1 MVTILKTTQLSQ
13 MVHHLCN
20 GEQVVRNTRI
30 FALIKSQLTTIPL
43 EHRMLLAKP
52 TFIGTSSNESIR
64 WTTEAFTSEPVPLS
78 ELTGDERKHY
88 LDIYAKVVDHY
99 RLALAMVSAD
109 TKELLKQALTCHS
122 EANIFCADDKVVVTE
137 WGMTPS
143 GRKASGG
150 LLSFELLTGEKP
162 GGTSATS
169 RRDTMSS
176 PLPETHN
183 TASQSIAENIGR
195 GETVY
200 GGPNNMEEARQKMQ
214 ERQQQETQK
223 EVQNAMPNSVNTS
236 NPVPPV
242 GQVGANHGFTG
253 HTDNTGGTGAV
264 GMNGGGGGTTNDG
277 TSGKQKRG
285 WWKWL
290 IPLLLLLL
298 AALIIFLCLKSC
310 GGESMS
316 TIPSVTSPISKQHV
330 VVSDDSLTM
339 QVDNRVIVLIMSG
352 GTVND
357 FIRDFRQQYPDK
369 EKYLIENPDTIIP
382 RVVVTLPDKKEK
394 EDFVNSIGVKF
405 KQYELKVIPETLFST
420 TALTNDPALN
430 DPDKRWYFDM
440 CGIDEAWE
448 ETMGDTS
455 IVVAVIDDGFDLN
468 HEELKGKVVKPYNA
482 VLHNDKITPSESG
495 HGTHTASTAV
505 GNANNGKGTSGI
517 APGCKLMPIQVG
529 DENGLMPTSA
539 IIDGLLYA
547 IIQDADVVNVSL
559 ESLCLNPAITEMPIF
574 MQKHIIE
581 NYFKD
586 EEDLFE
592 QIFDMAE
599 EKNVTFV
606 LSGGNMNV
614 LVGFD
619 PMKRSSKTIKV
630 AAVQP
635 DKYKADFSNFGPNST
650 LSAPGV
656 EIFNAVPGNQYEV
669 MDGTS
674 MASPIVAG
682 AVALLKSKDKSLTTQ
697 KIIDILRTT
706 GLRSP
711 SDVGPI
717 VHFGNALKGRVQTP
731 ADDPNVGSAGAPK
744 SCDEIALRYQ
754 QLLKELEQLRRDYP
768 GCCEDPDTMSIPVGV
783 TYQDLN
789 GIWKSTTPLYNDKEQ
804 EVVLYFKFNGT
815 QTCQVLLVE
824 PDGTRFTSEAPIQID
839 NDVIYIDQTTG
850 ATNGQRGYNPYRFV
864 FRPDRNRRAVCRGQ
878 NKMSAVNHVD
888 FNLIQIN
895 N

>member
-1 MVTILKTTQLSQ
+1 

-20 GEQVVRNTRI
+20 GEQVVRNRRI
-30 FALIKSQLTTIPL
+30 FALIQTQLTTVPPAYRNFLAIP
-43 EHRMLLAKP
+43 R
-52 TFIGTSSNESIR
+52 FIGSSSNECIR

-78 ELTGDERKHY
+78 ALSGDERKRY
-88 LDIYAKVVDHY
+88 QDIYVKVAEHY
-99 RLALAMVSAD
+99 RLALAMVSSD

-122 EANIFCADDKVVVTE
+122 EDNIFCADDQVVITE
-137 WGMTPS
+137 WGMAPS
-143 GRKASGG
+143 GRKLSGG
-150 LLSFELLTGEKP
+150 LLSFDLLTGEKADGKDENAAAP
-162 GGTSATS
+162 
-169 RRDTMSS
+169 
-176 PLPETHN
+176 N
-183 TASQSIAENIGR
+183 VAEDIGR
-195 GETVY
+195 GETVH
-200 GGPNNMEEARQKMQ
+200 GDPNNKDEAPQRAQ
-214 ERQQQETQK
+214 ERQEVTQG
-223 EVQNAMPNSVNTS
+223 EEPNSDAQGEEPGAVP
-236 NPVPPV
+236 NPAFTPEPV
-242 GQVGANHGFTG
+242 TPGGQGGANQV
-253 HTDNTGGTGAV
+253 HTSHTESAGGTAPV
-264 GMNGGGGGTTNDG
+264 DINGGGGGTPDHG
-277 TSGKQKRG
+277 TSGHHKKG

-731 ADDPNVGSAGAPK
+731 ADDPNIGSAGAPK

-783 TYQDLN
+783 TFQDLN
-789 GIWKSTTPLYNDKEQ
+789 GIWKSTTPLYNDNEQ
-804 EVVLYFKFNGT
+804 EVVLFFKFNGT
-815 QTCQVLLVE
+815 QTCQVMLVE
-824 PDGTRFTSEAPIQID
+824 PDGTRFTSEAPIKID
-839 NDVIYIDQTTG
+839 NDIIYIDQTTG
-850 ATNGQRGYNPYRFV
+850 STNGQRGYSPYHFV